1 MFDSKT
7 GLRVEIKFCGNH
19 KPNAATPDVAAVCRK
34 DLGEHNVFLVARC
47 AAALRAISRF
57 AVNHPHNVVLSNN
70 DSTIETTHADLP
82 DKSTVFRA
90 KA

>member
-7 GLRVEIKFCGNH
+7 GLRVQIKFCGNH
-19 KPNAATPDVAAVCRK
+19 KPNAAMPDVAGVGRK
-34 DLGEHNVFLVARC
+34 DLGEHNVFSVARC

-57 AVNHPHNVVLSNN
+57 DVNHPHNVVLSNN

-82 DKSTVFRA
+82 DKSTVFCA
-90 KA
+90 KP

>member
-1 MFDSKT
+1 M
-7 GLRVEIKFCGNH
+7 RVHIKVCGNH
-19 KPNAATPDVAAVCRK
+19 NPNAAMPGVAAVGRK
-34 DLGEHNVFLVARC
+34 DLGAHNVFSVARR

-57 AVNHPHNVVLSNN
+57 DVNHPHNVVLSNN
-70 DSTIETTHADLP
+70 DSTIETTHADLR